1 MKKITFLIVLLLL
14 SSCGQKVIKEVES
27 NPKVEENIFEDSV
40 IENSSYLDIVNIPID
55 TGPDL

>member
-1 MKKITFLIVLLLL
+1 LLLL

-40 IENSSYLDIVNIPID
+40 IENSSDLDIVNIPID